1 MQGRVYVPVG
11 NDPELDDMALE
22 TYAAAMPDAVD
33 VIGVEAAVTAPWVS
47 TDALH
52 CRTKGIPAAVGTA
65 LRTAAGVP
73 AQTNRTSLHN

>member
-1 MQGRVYVPVG
+1 
-11 NDPELDDMALE
+11 
-22 TYAAAMPDAVD
+22 MPDAVD